1 MSEIAYLTY
10 YQKTWDVILNR
21 AKYYYENYKERLSVQ
36 ARDQHRNLSEEE
48 KIKKNRI
55 DIVICRNK
63 RKTRL
68 KNIKRI
74 IERQQSIDIIVN
86 KIVF

>member
-1 MSEIAYLTY
+1 MTEIAYLTY

-48 KIKKNRI
+48 KI
-55 DIVICRNK
+55 
-63 RKTRL
+63 
-68 KNIKRI
+68 
-74 IERQQSIDIIVN
+74 
-86 KIVF
+86 